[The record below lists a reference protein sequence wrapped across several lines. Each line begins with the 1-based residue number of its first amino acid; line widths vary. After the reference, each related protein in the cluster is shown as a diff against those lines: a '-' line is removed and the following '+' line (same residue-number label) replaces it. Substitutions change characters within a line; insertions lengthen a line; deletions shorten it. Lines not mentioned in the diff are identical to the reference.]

1 MGLVVIYR
9 SFQLG
14 QRLLDH
20 AAGAGCV
27 QTQESAAAET
37 ELTALAEGHAGLRPC
52 PELWRRSSR
61 DRWPPG
67 HWASARGDARRRI
80 RE

>member
-37 ELTALAEGHAGLRPC
+37 ELTALAEGHAGL
-52 PELWRRSSR
+52 L
-61 DRWPPG
+61 
-67 HWASARGDARRRI
+67 HA
-80 RE
+80 